1 MENIN
6 NNNNRVSEKKI
17 IEILR
22 FIYGE
27 NTHHVIFYYPLNV
40 DDIVNAIY
48 NTMGIDDNTSIS
60 VCMDLL
66 FDFNLRNDA
75 WFETWR
81 YQYFTGNSN
90 HKTTFTDWDTLTT
103 LDELVNFIKTDFST
117 YTSIPDSVSNNLT
130 ESEQNIPEENQPE
143 NINELIDT
151 FNQYLDSDE
160 CQQELEKL
168 NNKNNNINN
177 NTMMNNNE
185 EQQVKYKFD
194 DIPVGTIVRI
204 KDLDW
209 YNKNKEQSDDTFSN
223 CVRLDRF
230 FFTPYMSEHCGK
242 IGKVVKVNNNLAG
255 FVLDVD
261 NNAFYWTEDMFDVI
275 SFPQTETIYS
285 NEYVNSITDSINEP
299 YEMVNHPSHYNS
311 SSVETIEK
319 MIRIWGYEKTAIWCE
334 MTAFKY
340 RDRIGNKPGNSLE
353 QEMGKIKW
361 YEAKADELY
370 NKMKSDR

>member
-22 FIYGE
+22 FIYGD
-27 NTHHVIFYYPLNV
+27 NTHHVIFYFPLNV
-40 DDIVNAIY
+40 DDIINAI
-48 NTMGIDDNTSIS
+48 NRTMGINDNTSIS

-66 FDFNLRNDA
+66 FDCNLRNDA

-81 YQYFTGNSN
+81 YQYFTGNTN
-90 HKTTFTDWDTLTT
+90 HKTTFTDWDSLTT
-103 LDELVNFIKTDFST
+103 LDELVNFIKTDFVT

-151 FNQYLDSDE
+151 FNQYLDSKE
-160 CQQELEKL
+160 CEQELEKL
-168 NNKNNNINN
+168 NNKKNNINTN
-177 NTMMNNNE
+177 MNNNNN
-185 EQQVKYKFD
+185 EQNVKYKFE
-194 DIPVGTIVRI
+194 DIPVGTTVRI
-204 KDLDW
+204 KSLDW
-209 YNKNKEQSDDTFSN
+209 YNNNKETDDIFVDCVKLNGFNFTKNHSN
-223 CVRLDRF
+223 YCSQLA
-230 FFTPYMSEHCGK
+230 
-242 IGKVVKVNNNLAG
+242 KVNQINNNLRA

-261 NNAFYWTEDMFDVI
+261 YETFYWTEDMFDVI
-275 SFPQTETIYS
+275 SFPQYENKNIYS
-285 NEYVNSITDSINEP
+285 NESISIKNINNEP
-299 YEMVNHPSHYNS
+299 YEMVNHPNHYNS

-361 YEAKADELY
+361 YEAKANELY